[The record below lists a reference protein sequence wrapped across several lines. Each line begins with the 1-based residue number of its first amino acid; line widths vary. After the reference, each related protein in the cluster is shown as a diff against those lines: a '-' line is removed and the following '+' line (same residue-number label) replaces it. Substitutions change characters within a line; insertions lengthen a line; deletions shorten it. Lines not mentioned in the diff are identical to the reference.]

1 MYYSRQFYG
10 GWIMR
15 TFRILAVV
23 FVGASLLA
31 GQAFAGYAVQLP
43 KPKINKSMHLDQALQ
58 RRRSTHAFDAKK
70 AVSMQQLS
78 QLLWAGQGVTGPNGQ
93 RTAPSAGAIYPLT
106 IYVLNKSG
114 VWSYAPK
121 EHVLKMVVA
130 ENKIAELSKAALAQN
145 FIKNASVVFVITAQP
160 GKTTLRYFGRG
171 NRFISLEAGH
181 VAQNVLLEAVSL
193 GLAATPIGSFDDLYV
208 GKILR
213 LSKKQQPIYIIPIG
227 YSK

>member
-1 MYYSRQFYG
+1 
-10 GWIMR
+10 MR
-15 TFRILAVV
+15 TLRI
-23 FVGASLLA
+23 FVIAFIGVSLLA
-31 GQAFAGYAVQLP
+31 GEAFAGYAVQLP
-43 KPKINKSMHLDQALQ
+43 KSKITKSMYLDQALQ
-58 RRRSTHAFDAKK
+58 MRRSVHAFNTKK
-70 AVSMQQLS
+70 VVSMQQIS

-93 RTAPSAGAIYPLT
+93 RTAPSAGAIYPLK

-145 FIKNASVVFVITAQP
+145 FIKQASVVFVIIAYP

-171 NRFISLEAGH
+171 SRFVSLEAGH
-181 VAQNVLLEAVSL
+181 VAQNILLEAVSQ
-193 GLAATPIGSFDDLYV
+193 GLAATPVGGFDDLYV

-213 LSKKQQPIYIIPIG
+213 LSKKQQPLYIIPIG